1 MVVVTS
7 PPPPPPVA
15 QPPPAVDDGPIYSQ
29 VQKKTTVTTVTPAQ
43 YARVGEM
50 RSFDVYSHRKV
61 TVKIQGMS
69 KYKLCLI
76 KVFGMPLTAASH
88 DAGFDNP
95 RPYTGQCLSGSMTL
109 CFGDLCH

>member
-1 MVVVTS
+1 MFIGSPWMVVVTS

-15 QPPPAVDDGPIYSQ
+15 QPLPADEGPIYSQ

-69 KYKLCLI
+69 IKTRCISSKYSI
-76 KVFGMPLTAASH
+76 EF
-88 DAGFDNP
+88 
-95 RPYTGQCLSGSMTL
+95 
-109 CFGDLCH
+109 